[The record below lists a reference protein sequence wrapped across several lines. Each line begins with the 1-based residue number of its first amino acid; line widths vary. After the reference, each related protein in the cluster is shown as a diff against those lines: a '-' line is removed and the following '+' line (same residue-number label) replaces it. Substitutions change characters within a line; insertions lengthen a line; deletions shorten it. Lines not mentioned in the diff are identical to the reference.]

1 MALPTPYTPDQQ
13 NAMKSVATL
22 GGTTQPQQPTITTAL
37 PTKSAYGNDMSLA
50 NRMNAGA
57 DQMKAARMGTGSTQS
72 ATAPAVSSGLSR
84 PEAPSYDPFSRPGD
98 GNGDS
103 QKRQQEYEGLLRSA
117 ASQTGWGASKR
128 AAAMTVAAQGLLAP
142 GLSQMQQ
149 QGQDYQSQLSAYDQA
164 MKGGYAGS
172 APPGG
177 DHAALINGL
186 AQIFGPQEAAANPT
200 APADPN
206 APALPSSYAR
216 ASDYSGATQSTP
228 AIPTPTTTVTDPT
241 TPDVGSVPPVASAL
255 PRWARPADSSALEM
269 IKQQQIDHVE
279 KQAQEAKEWERIR
292 QESLNNFRN
301 IGAKNS
307 SIRRLDLSD
316 LVGGG
321 LL

>member
-1 MALPTPYTPDQQ
+1 MALPTDQQ
-13 NAMKSVATL
+13 TVSSL
-22 GGTTQPQQPTITTAL
+22 GGTTQAQQPTITTAL
-37 PTKSAYGNDMSLA
+37 PTKNAYGNDMTLA

-57 DQMKAARMGTGSTQS
+57 DQMRASREGSGG
-72 ATAPAVSSGLSR
+72 GLSR
-84 PEAPSYDPFSRPGD
+84 PSAPSYDPFSRPGD

-117 ASQTGWGASKR
+117 ASQTGRGASKR
-128 AAAMTVAAQGLLAP
+128 AAAMTTAAQGLLAP

-164 MKGGYAGS
+164 MQGGYGGS
-172 APPGG
+172 APPTGG
-177 DHAALINGL
+177 DPSALINGL

-216 ASDYSGATQSTP
+216 AADYSGATQSTP
-228 AIPTPTTTVTDPT
+228 AIPAPATTVTDPT
-241 TPDVGSVPPVASAL
+241 TPDDASAL
-255 PRWARPADSSALEM
+255 PNRAQSAGLSALEM
-269 IKQQQIDHVE
+269 IKQQQIDHAE

-292 QESLNNFRN
+292 QESSDNFRN

-321 LL
+321 LS